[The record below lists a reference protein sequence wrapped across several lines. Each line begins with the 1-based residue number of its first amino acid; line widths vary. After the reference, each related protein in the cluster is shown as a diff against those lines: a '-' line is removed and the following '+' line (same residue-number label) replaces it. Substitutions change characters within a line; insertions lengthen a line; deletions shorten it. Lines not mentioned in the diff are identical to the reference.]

1 MHECTAVSAL
11 GTADNDNY
19 NVHLGTKVCSKVS
32 WQITMQFD
40 VGVAVVILMGRR
52 GDDVRRSG

>member
-1 MHECTAVSAL
+1 MHECTTVSAL

-40 VGVAVVILMGRR
+40 VVFGSFVAVVL
-52 GDDVRRSG
+52 VLLLLF